1 MGILDQAVITVPK
14 EKKMK
19 QIIKKMLGI
28 DKIEDR
34 ADRMEK
40 AAREMA
46 SHVDEANKKVAE
58 AELKLAEKVKTPKEI
73 ATENKEPWV
82 CVIETHVGKENV
94 RNGFFELDWNEFFV
108 LQLRDAGYSGGD
120 DEEVVDRWFTEL
132 CRNVGG
138 EEGVDMAK
146 RSTGYVQRAL
156 RDDGMTEIG

>member
-1 MGILDQAVITVPK
+1 MGQDIMGILDHAVITIPK
-14 EKKMK
+14 ENKMK
-19 QIIKKMLGI
+19 KLIKKMLGI
-28 DKIEDR
+28 DKIE
-34 ADRMEK
+34 EQ
-40 AAREMA
+40 ARQMA
-46 SHVDEANKKVAE
+46 KLADEANKKVAD

-82 CVIETHVGKENV
+82 CVIETHVGKDNV

-108 LQLRDAGYSGGD
+108 LQLRDAGYSGGG

>member
-19 QIIKKMLGI
+19 KIIKKMLGI
-28 DKIEDR
+28 DKIEER

-46 SHVDEANKKVAE
+46 SNVDEANKKVAE

-82 CVIETHVGKENV
+82 SVIETHVGKENV

-138 EEGVDMAK
+138 EEGIDMAK

>member
-1 MGILDQAVITVPK
+1 
-14 EKKMK
+14 MK

>member
-1 MGILDQAVITVPK
+1 LAK
-14 EKKMK
+14 
-19 QIIKKMLGI
+19 L
-28 DKIEDR
+28 
-34 ADRMEK
+34 A
-40 AAREMA
+40 
-46 SHVDEANKKVAE
+46 DEANKKAEE

-108 LQLRDAGYSGGD
+108 LQLRDAGYSGGT

-138 EEGVDMAK
+138 DEGIDMAK

>member
-1 MGILDQAVITVPK
+1 MGILDHAVINVPK
-14 EKKMK
+14 ENKMK
-19 QIIKKMLGI
+19 NIIKRIFGI
-28 DKIEDR
+28 DKIEAR

-40 AAREMA
+40 SAQEMA
-46 SHVDEANKKVAE
+46 SYIDEANKKVAE

-138 EEGVDMAK
+138 DEGIDMAK

>member
-1 MGILDQAVITVPK
+1 M
-14 EKKMK
+14 KK
-19 QIIKKMLGI
+19 IIKKIFGI
-28 DKIEDR
+28 DKIEER

-40 AAREMA
+40 SAREMA
-46 SHVDEANKKVAE
+46 SYVDAANKKVAE
-58 AELKLAEKVKTPKEI
+58 AEEKLTEKVKTPKEI

-108 LQLRDAGYSGGD
+108 LQLRDAGYSGGT

-138 EEGVDMAK
+138 DEGIDMAK